1 MTNEL
6 CRSVEGGEVR
16 KLFSG
21 TIHER
26 QELMRL
32 AKEDGQCWSPLFL
45 NLIMNKLSMRG
56 IWLNVSVS

>member
-6 CRSVEGGEVR
+6 CSSVEGGEVR

-32 AKEDGQCWSPLFL
+32 AKEDG
-45 NLIMNKLSMRG
+45 
-56 IWLNVSVS
+56 

>member
-6 CRSVEGGEVR
+6 CSSVEGGEVR

-21 TIHER
+21 TIRER

-32 AKEDGQCWSPLFL
+32 AKEDG
-45 NLIMNKLSMRG
+45 
-56 IWLNVSVS
+56 